1 MLAHWNNSPRID
13 MSPHLDT
20 LFRFR
25 ANQSLLFLP
34 NAACLAEKQQIPIL
48 QSLVWPN
55 RDSNP
60 RSTTLEASTLTIAP
74 SMQLK
79 STVWKELL
87 NIYNFIHSKHFLD
100 PFKGLF
106 KNMDRDSPSV
116 LSFYIGESN
125 MQKFE
130 RKSTKHLLFELDL
143 RFWRHLNHVKTW
155 GFDVTSIILRPEVLT
170 APQSF

>member
-1 MLAHWNNSPRID
+1 

-20 LFRFR
+20 LSWFR
-25 ANQSLLFLP
+25 ANQSFLFLL

-48 QSLVWPN
+48 QSFVWPD
-55 RDSNP
+55 RCSNP

-100 PFKGLF
+100 
-106 KNMDRDSPSV
+106 
-116 LSFYIGESN
+116 SFWVPLKIGISLLCYHFILV
-125 MQKFE
+125 KAKCKSL
-130 RKSTKHLLFELDL
+130 KSTKHLLFELDL
-143 RFWRHLNHVKTW
+143 RFGRHLNHFKTW
-155 GFDVTSIILRPEVLT
+155 GLDVISKSL
-170 APQSF
+170 